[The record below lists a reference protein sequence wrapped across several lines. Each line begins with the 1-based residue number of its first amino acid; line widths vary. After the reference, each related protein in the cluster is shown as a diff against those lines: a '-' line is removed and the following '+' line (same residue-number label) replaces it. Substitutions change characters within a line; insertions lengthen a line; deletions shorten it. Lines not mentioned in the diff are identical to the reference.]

1 MGLMVSGGQLQPL
14 RNLDGAPGMKL
25 KGDTGARS
33 SVHALR
39 GRHGHRDSVLR
50 LLSLCGGPAL
60 PWKPSDWPAKGLFVM
75 DFPLALSPCPPAPA
89 LPSDP
94 GPRPSPPGAS
104 RPAPALCAQVP
115 GVSFAFETSLIYL
128 LLSGP
133 RLGCCAGFLQLWRA
147 GASRGARLLI
157 GVSSVLGAPRL

>member
-1 MGLMVSGGQLQPL
+1 
-14 RNLDGAPGMKL
+14 
-25 KGDTGARS
+25 
-33 SVHALR
+33 
-39 GRHGHRDSVLR
+39 
-50 LLSLCGGPAL
+50 
-60 PWKPSDWPAKGLFVM
+60 M

-133 RLGCCAGFLQLWRA
+133 RLGCCAGFLQLWR
-147 GASRGARLLI
+147 GGLVVGHGFSSGCLLFLGRPGSRGQAW
-157 GVSSVLGAPRL
+157 